1 MSNNSG
7 ITVLGVITGVAIG
20 AGVGILFAPDKGS
33 KTREKIKLGY
43 DDVKNDLQHKIDE
56 TADHLKERIMRKKY
70 DLEDSYEVL
79 LSSLENRKEDVAG
92 FLENKLAE
100 LKKSRGTNVNP
111 HPISNPNP
119 NAKI

>member
-7 ITVLGVITGVAIG
+7 ITVLALITGVAIG

-33 KTREKIKLGY
+33 RTRQKIKLGY
-43 DDVKNDLQHKIDE
+43 DDAKHDLQHKIED
-56 TADHLKERIMRKKY
+56 AKDQLKEKIMRKKF

-79 LSSLENRKEDVAG
+79 VSNVEHKKDDLVG

-100 LKKSRGTNVNP
+100 LKKSNTT
-111 HPISNPNP
+111 
-119 NAKI
+119 AKV

>member
-43 DDVKNDLQHKIDE
+43 DDVKNDLHQKFDE
-56 TADHLKERIMRKKY
+56 TANNLKEKIMHKKY

-79 LSSLENRKEDVAG
+79 LSNLENRKEDIAG

-100 LKKSRGTNVNP
+100 LKKSRATNVNP
-111 HPISNPNP
+111 HPNANLNP

>member
-7 ITVLGVITGVAIG
+7 ITVLALITGVAIG

-33 KTREKIKLGY
+33 KTRQKIKLGY
-43 DDVKNDLQHKIDE
+43 DDAKSDFQNKIEDA
-56 TADHLKERIMRKKY
+56 TDRLKEKIMRKKF

-79 LSSLENRKEDVAG
+79 VSNVEHKKADLVG

-100 LKKSRGTNVNP
+100 LKKSHSPNGNV
-111 HPISNPNP
+111 
-119 NAKI
+119 KV